1 MTQML
6 LFGAPAS
13 AAPSTGS
20 SVSVPSASSA
30 IAPVVPVNSPSG
42 SPAEDSRQKRERAV
56 QQAHRPGLNHMGDLA
71 RLVLLRHDLVAARRN
86 RRKQK

>member
-6 LFGAPAS
+6 LFGAPAT
-13 AAPSTGS
+13 ATPSTGS
-20 SVSVPSASSA
+20 SITAPSVATA
-30 IAPVVPVNSPSG
+30 IAPVVAANSVIDSE
-42 SPAEDSRQKRERAV
+42 AAVSRQKRQQAV
-56 QQAHRPGLNHMGDLA
+56 DQAHRPGLNHMGDLA